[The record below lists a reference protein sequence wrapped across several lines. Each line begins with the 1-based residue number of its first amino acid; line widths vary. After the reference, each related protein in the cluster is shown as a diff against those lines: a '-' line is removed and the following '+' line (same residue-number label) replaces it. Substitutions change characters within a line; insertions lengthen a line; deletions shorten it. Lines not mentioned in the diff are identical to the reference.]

1 MKEIKQVFIWKIL
14 LIVSILLL
22 SFAGVSQWN
31 RYQADKNYQAL
42 VALKNSNELEREEME
57 EPTVKAEVDQG
68 QAGELYEFKY
78 HDNPA
83 KEWFNINPDFMGWIS
98 IENTNIN
105 YPYVRSTDNENYL
118 DRDFYREKSASGAIF
133 MDYRNLGNFNDSHTI
148 LYGHNMKSKTMFHQ
162 LNNYQDKGF
171 FEENQ
176 VIEISGLYE
185 TKTFQVFSVYEISAN
200 EYAFQLDF
208 ENQEAYS
215 SYLKSIASLSLHMTG
230 INLNSGQKLLTLA
243 TCSYGVDNGRFVVH
257 ALEM

>member
-1 MKEIKQVFIWKIL
+1 MKGFNQSILWKIL
-14 LIVSILLL
+14 LIISIALL

-31 RYQADKNYQAL
+31 RYQADENYQAL
-42 VALKNSNELEREEME
+42 VELQNNSELERGELEG
-57 EPTVKAEVDQG
+57 PPVTAAIN
-68 QAGELYEFKY
+68 QAGGQYNFQY
-78 HDNPA
+78 RDNPT

-105 YPYVRSTDNENYL
+105 YPYVRSMDNEDYL
-118 DRDFYREKSASGAIF
+118 DRDFYRQKSASGTIF

-162 LNNYQDKGF
+162 LNNYQEKTF

-185 TKTFQVFSVYEISAN
+185 SRTFQVFSVYEVSAN
-200 EYAFQLDF
+200 NYAFQLNFQD
-208 ENQEAYS
+208 QEEYHR
-215 SYLKSIASLSLHMTG
+215 YLESVASLSLHPG
-230 INLNSGQKLLTLA
+230 SRALDPDHKLLTLA

-257 ALEM
+257 ALEI